1 MNKLNLLGKALFV
14 CLTFLLIVPQNAHA
28 RARIPVGTR
37 DVIDVVYNIPAEDS
51 IIIDGKNVNLARM
64 HKEFTIAYFLPLWVT
79 EEPKLVLYDAPTE
92 TYYEMTTP
100 KSQAFLKEYLK
111 EKKLNEDELLK
122 LGFYT
127 RYGGKLVFLPILALM
142 IWGAIPSRKKD
153 EKIEPTK
160 L

>member
-64 HKEFTIAYFLPLWVT
+64 HKEFNIAYFLPLWVT

-92 TYYEMTTP
+92 TYYETQRGRTVE
-100 KSQAFLKEYLK
+100 ARFLYTLRRKACFSAYLS
-111 EKKLNEDELLK
+111 LNDMGCDTFTQERREDR
-122 LGFYT
+122 T
-127 RYGGKLVFLPILALM
+127 N
-142 IWGAIPSRKKD
+142 
-153 EKIEPTK
+153 
-160 L
+160 